1 MASIKFN
8 NEIID
13 IDIDNLNN
21 IDIYDLNI
29 FTNENFN
36 FIKDNPY
43 YYESIN
49 ISNFDYTLYTSKTD
63 NYKKLYKNFIY
74 ANKINNYNKFLL
86 SKIYNT
92 TNLVLNKNED
102 NLISSISLYYK
113 NNQIINFH
121 RYLFDIENKNIEFRL
136 INQYL
141 YYMNIYFTNKYKSI
155 ERKLK
160 EKKET
165 NNNKTFENIL
175 RSYKNQENEIKY
187 LKYKVNTN
195 EERIIFLE
203 NKINNMNMQILYLF
217 ILSLLIVLKLF
228 KDNFM

>member
-1 MASIKFN
+1 MSFIKFN
-8 NEIID
+8 DEIID

-21 IDIYDLNI
+21 INIYDLNI

-43 YYESIN
+43 YYESIDIN
-49 ISNFDYTLYTSKTD
+49 KFDYTLYTSKTD

-74 ANKINNYNKFLL
+74 INKINNYNKFLL

-92 TNLVLNKNED
+92 TNIVFNKNED
-102 NLISSISLYYK
+102 NIISSISLHYK

-121 RYLFDIENKNIEFRL
+121 RYLFDIENKNIEIRL

-141 YYMNIYFTNKYKSI
+141 YYMNIYFTNKYKSL

-160 EKKET
+160 EQKERI
-165 NNNKTFENIL
+165 KTYENIL
-175 RSYKNQENEIKY
+175 GSCKFNNEIKY
-187 LKYKVNTN
+187 LNYKINRN

-203 NKINNMNMQILYLF
+203 NKINNMNSQILYLF
-217 ILSLLIVLKLF
+217 ILSIIFILNLF
-228 KDNFM
+228 NS